1 MRRSSTLLTTAIVV
15 LVSGACLAQAP
26 VSLNWS
32 ISSGG
37 NHIRCLGTIEDMN
50 GDSRPDVLVEIDHT
64 GDPVGHF
71 RLLSGY
77 DGSLI
82 WGVSPPGG
90 LSDGCGYGDM
100 CVNTSPDLNGDG
112 LTEALLGTAWGG
124 RSAYAILA
132 DEDGDVFWSF
142 DTYTEDESGWV
153 YSIDWIQDVSLDG
166 VPEIVFGCGSYN
178 DKAYC
183 VDGVSGVP
191 RWRFQAPDAV
201 YAVSRLGDVNGN
213 GTTDVLV
220 ATGDSYADYTYCIDG
235 GSVGYATYIW
245 RFYVGDTS
253 YTVAGIRDVDGDLI
267 PDALIGTWDDMGH
280 VFCVSGATGLEIWRH
295 PVGSYTP
302 VMRVVPT
309 EDLNDDGLMEV
320 LVASWDNAVICLDGR
335 TGDEYWNV
343 PTGTVNG
350 GDVWTIWPL
359 EDVDHDGYP
368 DVIAGSFD
376 LKAYCVSGRTGDLLW
391 TYTVGNRV
399 YTVRGIG
406 DTNDDLI
413 GEALV
418 GTQYQSGGGMVY
430 CLDSDGEG
438 TAAPPVEDMTCAVVD
453 GGVLVSWT
461 HAHPDDTVG
470 FNVYRAGAST
480 PPPPAEL
487 RARANLDGVDSARDL
502 VALRAGEGAREG
514 LVRLNEEIIEAR
526 EYLDRTVVDGARYAY
541 VVGAVSGSGE
551 EVLAGPVEVVA
562 DLRTAAVW
570 LARPAPNPVRG
581 GSRIEFVAPA
591 GSPTSLR
598 IYDLAGRLV
607 RDLFS
612 GVSRGDPSYVQWD
625 GRSDAGVAAASG
637 VYFARLAAGAE
648 SASCK
653 ITVLR

>member
-1 MRRSSTLLTTAIVV
+1 MRRSPAILTIAFV
-15 LVSGACLAQAP
+15 LASAVCQAQAP
-26 VSLNWS
+26 VGLNWS

-37 NHIRCLGTIEDMN
+37 NHIRCLGTIDDMD

-64 GDPVGHF
+64 GDPNGHF

-77 DGSLI
+77 DGSRI

-124 RSAYAILA
+124 RTAYAILA
-132 DEDGDVFWSF
+132 DESGDVFWSF

-153 YSIDWIQDVSLDG
+153 YSIDWIPDVTLDG

-183 VDGVSGVP
+183 VDGVTGLP

-201 YAVSRLGDVNGN
+201 YAVARIGDVNGN

-220 ATGDSYADYTYCIDG
+220 ATGDSYAEYTYCIDG

-267 PDALIGTWDDMGH
+267 PDALIGTWDEMGH
-280 VFCVSGATGLEIWRH
+280 VFCVSGATGTEIWRH

-302 VMRVVPT
+302 VMRVVPID
-309 EDLNDDGLMEV
+309 DLNSDGILEV

-335 TGDEYWNV
+335 TGDEYWSV

-359 EDVDHDGYP
+359 EDVDYDGYP

-406 DTNDDLI
+406 DTNDDGI

-418 GTQYQSGGGMVY
+418 GTQYQSGGGIVF
-430 CLDSDGEG
+430 CLDCDGEG
-438 TAAPPVEDMTCAVVD
+438 TAVPPVEGVSCSVVEE
-453 GGVLVSWT
+453 GVLVSWET
-461 HAHPDDTVG
+461 AHPEFAVG
-470 FNVYRAGAST
+470 YNVYRAPVAEPT
-480 PPPPAEL
+480 PPGEF
-487 RARANLDGVDSARDL
+487 RAIAAQDGVDSAREL
-502 VALRAGEGAREG
+502 LARRASEGSRDG
-514 LVRLNEEIIEAR
+514 LVRLNDGLIEGR
-526 EYLDRTVVDGARYAY
+526 EFLDRAVIDGARYAY
-541 VVGAVSGSGE
+541 LVGAVSENGDE
-551 EVLAGPVEVVA
+551 ALAGPVEV
-562 DLRTAAVW
+562 
-570 LARPAPNPVRG
+570 LARFGSGVLHLAAPSPNPFRA
-581 GSRIEFVAPA
+581 GSRLEFGAPA
-591 GSPTSLR
+591 GRDVSLGV
-598 IYDLAGRLV
+598 YDLAGRLV
-607 RDLFS
+607 RVLFS
-612 GVSRGDPSYVQWD
+612 GTSEDARRGVTWD
-625 GRSDAGVAAASG
+625 GRSDDGSSVASG
-637 VYFARLAAGAE
+637 VYLVRLKARDAVMTR
-648 SASCK
+648 K
-653 ITVLR
+653 VVLVK